1 MKNELQYDSPGKFQ
15 ETRFEKIHNLSYYS
29 ATEASKLVAKEI
41 AHLIKA
47 STDRKFILGLA
58 TGSSPIGVYKELVWL
73 HQNEGLSFKNVI
85 SFNLDEYFLI
95 SPKEVQSYHHFMNI
109 HLFDHIDIPKDQI
122 NIPRGN
128 LSSEEIREYCKSYEH
143 KIASLGGL
151 DYQLLGIGRTAHIGF
166 NEPGS
171 HRNSVTRLVS
181 LDPVTLSDAAKDFNG
196 IDRVPKKAIT
206 MGIATIMNAKRIV
219 LLAWGNH
226 KASVVARTIEG
237 SITEVAPATFL
248 QEHPNVTFVL
258 DKEAGFDLTRI
269 NTPWLVI
276 DCDWSEELTKKAIIW
291 LSKKVNKSI
300 LKLTQRDYTEN
311 GLSGLINN
319 HVSVYD
325 LNIWMFNQIQKTI
338 TGWPGGKPNFSDD
351 NRPERASPSSKRSL
365 IFSPHP
371 ADDLISMGGTIY
383 RLVEQG
389 HQVYIAYQTSGS
401 KGVSD
406 DHALRYIEVYLQI
419 DSNQLH
425 LKELKDEILNKKE
438 GVPDSTSLMSLK
450 ASIRRSE
457 SLESARLLNLSSDNI
472 HFLNLPF
479 YETATSKKNN
489 STKEDQK
496 IISELIKEIHP
507 HQMFAAGDLADPHS
521 TQRICWDILSAS
533 IKELKSE
540 SFLSA
545 CWIWLFRGGFNNWDL
560 QNIDMAVPMSPSQI
574 NHKTSLIHL
583 HHSQL
588 DQLLFLEEDDIGFWS
603 RTANLNRLIAKE
615 FNFLGMSEYE
625 GIEVFKRF
633 YF

>member
-1 MKNELQYDSPGKFQ
+1 MENVLKYDSPGKFQ
-15 ETRFEKIHNLSYYS
+15 ETRFEKIHNLSFTT
-29 ATEASKLVAKEI
+29 AIEASKLVANEI
-41 AHLIKA
+41 AHLIQTT
-47 STDRKFILGLA
+47 TDRKFVLGLA
-58 TGSSPIGVYKELVWL
+58 TGSSPVGVYKELVRL
-73 HQNEGLSFKNVI
+73 HQNEGLSFKNVV

-95 SPKEVQSYHHFMNI
+95 SPKDVQSYHHFMHL
-109 HLFDHIDIPKDQI
+109 HLFDHIDIPKDQV

-128 LSSEEIREYCKSYEH
+128 LSSDEIVEYCKSYEN

-171 HRNSVTRLVS
+171 HRNSVTRLVT

-206 MGIATIMNAKRIV
+206 MGIDTIMNAKRIV
-219 LLAWGNH
+219 LLAWGDH
-226 KASVVARTIEG
+226 KAAVVARTIEG
-237 SITEVAPATFL
+237 SISEVVPATFL
-248 QEHPNVTFVL
+248 QEHSNVTFVL
-258 DKEAGFDLTRI
+258 DKEASFDLTRV

-276 DCDWSEELTKKAIIW
+276 ECDWTEELTKKAIIW
-291 LSKKVNKSI
+291 LCRKVKKSI

-311 GLSGLINN
+311 GLSGLVNN
-319 HVSVYD
+319 QRSVYD

-338 TGWPGGKPNFSDD
+338 TGWPGGKPNFPDD

-371 ADDLISMGGTIY
+371 VDDLISMGGTIN

-389 HQVYIAYQTSGS
+389 HQVHLAYQTSGS
-401 KGVSD
+401 MGVSD
-406 DHALRYIEVYLQI
+406 NHALRYIEVYLQI
-419 DSNQLH
+419 DSNQLP
-425 LKELKDEILNKKE
+425 LKELKNEILNKKE
-438 GVPDSTSLMSLK
+438 GDLDSISLRGLK
-450 ASIRRSE
+450 AAIRKSE
-457 SLESARLLNLSSDNI
+457 SLESARLLNLPLENV

-479 YETATSKKNN
+479 YETASSKKNN
-489 STKEDQK
+489 PTETDQK
-496 IISELIKEIHP
+496 IISELIKEIQP
-507 HQMFAAGDLADPHS
+507 HQIFAAGDLADLHS
-521 TQRICWDILSAS
+521 TQRICWEILLTS
-533 IKELKSE
+533 IKGLKSE
-540 SFLSA
+540 SFMND
-545 CWIWLFRGGFNNWDL
+545 CWVWLFKGGLNNWDL
-560 QNIDMAVPMSPSQI
+560 ENIDMAVPMSPSQI

-588 DQLLFLEEDDIGFWS
+588 DQFLFSEEDDNDFWS
-603 RTANLNRLIAKE
+603 RTADLNRMTAKE